1 MTLSSGGTMLLG
13 VRKSSSLDPGACS
26 SPKAASALHAASQKA
41 QDVAAEPVEAPHVRV
56 GDLYWKQD
64 GPLGWTLGQVVA
76 FRAADHAATFCL
88 IDEATGEL
96 LNSSTSADGL
106 VSTVAP
112 QELDLVATPLFAA
125 NPLFSTAAD
134 MTSLRHL
141 HEAALA
147 KNLEDRSAL
156 QNQRPYTF
164 MANVLIAVNPLR
176 KLQEPDKMLFVG
188 QSLDRCPPHPYNIA
202 ENAYRQLCAVRA
214 VMQNQSIIIS
224 GESGSGK
231 TETSKIIL
239 DFLTMRAV
247 HNATSASSCASDDGT
262 EPECTGSGGSGGGV
276 PTPPVSATLAMSYP
290 QSNNGRKLSPVA
302 VGERLMETIP
312 ILESFGNAKTHRNHN
327 SSRFGKYMRLQF
339 SNETHELSG
348 ASIDTYLLEKSR
360 LVFQPQGERNFHVFY
375 ELLHSDN
382 TQYVTETCHLTPKR
396 PEDYA
401 YLNQS
406 GCLRSELLDDAANF
420 RSLKTALQ
428 FIGLRDSVQD
438 EIFRLVAGLLHLGNV
453 QISVEDTA
461 EGETACVSEDDAA
474 SQAAVRFAS
483 ELLGVSKEQLL
494 ECILLKRIMTRGSR
508 RNSIYFI
515 KRDHRNAVYSRDT
528 IAKTI
533 YENTFTWLMGECAA
547 ALDYDAARSDVVPYI
562 GVLDIFGFEDFEP
575 KNRNSFEQLLI
586 NYANETLQS
595 LFNSCIFEA
604 EQELY
609 KSEHIY
615 HPTNHSMSFP
625 YPLPGQE
632 PQELDTENTIDFLK
646 EQVAPSG
653 DLVTYSDNRE
663 CLNLIAS
670 RHGGLLVTID
680 NVSRLPMPSD
690 RKLNERLHTLFKKH
704 PSFPTP
710 HPKDARDTFLIRHYA
725 GTVSYTIDSFV
736 DKNNNIISEQ
746 FEELLKNSTS
756 RVLQDLLGSGGRRA
770 RSASNMST
778 KSTSSSTGQSPLG
791 GGSAAAKRLKGGSTS
806 NLFSTQM
813 KGLTTELEGT
823 SCNFVRCIKPNTQ
836 MKAGIFDRP
845 FVVEQLRCSGT
856 VQACEVLRV
865 GLPTR
870 ILYAEVVDVYR
881 NLLPYEVFRRFE
893 SNDKL
898 FTQAILWA
906 YAFPTAA
913 YRLGDSRL
921 FFRTGKIDLLDK
933 LLTPAPSSVA
943 RLGPQMLQYLVKK
956 RWIGVTT
963 TVIAYNTF
971 KRVFED
977 VKFRRRATMIQC
989 FVRQHQA
996 RARVRKLRVQLRM
1009 HKLWTRMAHQA
1020 QILRA
1025 YQDRPE
1031 DKMVLL
1037 DKLLSR
1043 NYLPLQQRWL
1053 LKWLG
1058 PLQRVIYLQKRWKKV
1073 TAQYLAKRGFLW
1085 LFETVRRKRSVL
1097 RMQAQVRAML
1107 AKKRFLLLKKKALAR
1122 RRWHA
1127 AYLKVKVFCLFNRQ
1141 LRLIHVDRLEKDNSE
1156 LAETVA
1162 AVADQLDEAQEEAKV
1177 ARLQLKQL
1185 QVSFDEVRT
1194 EAKQQAQRVQELEA
1208 ALQARRFEISELRN
1222 QTGGSLVERVIRFF
1236 TCSAAISPPSS
1247 PRGKST
1253 PRLLSS
1259 VSRRLQRAVSED
1271 AGEDPCK
1278 IVWATPLGEAMLMPQ
1293 DDDEEDVRKRLSVTA
1308 VSEELVLDPEDEEI
1322 RAKDADMLW
1331 SVSRYMF

>member
-1 MTLSSGGTMLLG
+1 MTSGGGSARALLTPRQAAAG
-13 VRKSSSLDPGACS
+13 CISSSEV
-26 SPKAASALHAASQKA
+26 KAEA
-41 QDVAAEPVEAPHVRV
+41 VPVPHLRV
-56 GDLYWKQD
+56 GELYWKQD
-64 GPLGWTLGQVVA
+64 GPYGWELGQVVA
-76 FRAADHAATFCL
+76 FDSDAQSAAFCP
-88 IDEATGEL
+88 IDEATGERL
-96 LNSSTSADGL
+96 GDYPEQQLRL
-106 VSTVAP
+106 
-112 QELDLVATPLFAA
+112 QETPLFAA
-125 NPLFSTAAD
+125 NPLFSDAAD

-176 KLQEPDKMLFVG
+176 QLPEPDKMLFVG
-188 QSLDRCPPHPYNIA
+188 QQLDRCPPHPYNVA
-202 ENAYRQLCAVRA
+202 ESAYRQLCAVRA

-247 HNATSASSCASDDGT
+247 HNPTVLSSSCASDDEM
-262 EPECTGSGGSGGGV
+262 EPELTAHSNRPVLGCMGPPGSS
-276 PTPPVSATLAMSYP
+276 TLAMSYP
-290 QSNNGRKLSPVA
+290 QSSGKRKLSPVA

-339 SNETHELSG
+339 ATDTHELSG

-375 ELLHSDN
+375 ELLHSDD
-382 TQYVTETCHLTPKR
+382 TEYLEKSFHLKPKE
-396 PEDYA
+396 PEAYS

-406 GCLRSELLDDAANF
+406 GCMRSDLIDDAGNF
-420 RSLKTALQ
+420 LNLKSALQ
-428 FIGLRDSVQD
+428 FIGIRDSAQH
-438 EIFRLVAGLLHLGNV
+438 EIFRLVAGLLHMGNIH
-453 QISVEDTA
+453 ISVEDTA
-461 EGETACVSEDDAA
+461 EGETACIRADDVA
-474 SQAAVRFAS
+474 SQEAVRHAS
-483 ELLGVSKEQLL
+483 ELLGVSVEQLT
-494 ECILLKRIMTRGSR
+494 ECILFKRIMTRGSR

-515 KRDHRNAVYSRDT
+515 KRDVRNAVYSRDT

-533 YENTFTWLMGECAA
+533 YENTFTWLMWECAA
-547 ALDYDAARSDVVPYI
+547 KLDYDSFRSDVVPYI

-595 LFNSCIFEA
+595 LFNACIFEA

-615 HPTNHSMSFP
+615 HPTNHSLSFP
-625 YPLPGQE
+625 FALAGQPVKVKDPE
-632 PQELDTENTIDFLK
+632 SEIDFLA
-646 EQVAPSG
+646 EQVEPSG
-653 DLVTYSDNRE
+653 DLVAYSDNRE

-670 RHGGLLVTID
+670 RHGGLFATID
-680 NVSRLPMPSD
+680 NVSRQPMPSD
-690 RKLNERLHTLFKKH
+690 RKLNERLHTLFKRH
-704 PSFPTP
+704 PCFPTP
-710 HPKDARDTFLIRHYA
+710 HPKDIRDTFLIRHYA

-736 DKNNNIISEQ
+736 DKNNNIISDQ

-756 RVLQDLLGSGGRRA
+756 RVLQDLTGNGRNGNRA
-770 RSASNMST
+770 RSESNVST
-778 KSTSSSTGQSPLG
+778 KSTGSSPLG
-791 GGSAAAKRLKGGSTS
+791 DNSASSKRLKGGSTS

-836 MKAGIFDRP
+836 MKVGVFDRP

-870 ILYAEVVDVYR
+870 ILYVEVVDVYR
-881 NLLPYEVFRRFE
+881 SMLPYEVFERFD

-906 YAFPTAA
+906 YDFPTGA
-913 YRLGDSRL
+913 YRLGDTRL

-933 LLTPAPSSVA
+933 LLTPDPASTEN
-943 RLGPQMLQYLVKK
+943 LGKQMLLYLRKK
-956 RWIGVTT
+956 HWISMATS
-963 TVIAYNTF
+963 VIAFNTF
-971 KRVFED
+971 KRIFQD
-977 VKFRRRATMIQC
+977 VRYRRRATMIQC
-989 FVRQHQA
+989 MVRQHLA
-996 RARVRKLRVQLRM
+996 RKRVRKIRVQLRM
-1009 HKLWTRMAHQA
+1009 HKLWTRMSHQA
-1020 QILRA
+1020 QIMHA
-1025 YQDRPE
+1025 YQDRPD

-1037 DKLLSR
+1037 DKLLSK

-1058 PLQRVIYLQKRWKKV
+1058 PLQRVIYLQKRWKKI
-1073 TAQYLAKRGFLW
+1073 TAQYMAKRGFLW
-1085 LFETVRRKRSVL
+1085 LFESVRRKRSAL
-1097 RMQAQVRAML
+1097 RVQSHVRAMI
-1107 AKKRFLLLKKKALAR
+1107 ARTRFLELKKKALAR

-1141 LRLIHVDRLEKDNSE
+1141 LRLIHVNRLEKDN
-1156 LAETVA
+1156 TVLMKSMT
-1162 AVADQLDEAQEEAKV
+1162 AVTDKLSEAQEEAKT

-1185 QVSFDEVRT
+1185 QLSYDEAKI
-1194 EAKQQAQRVQELEA
+1194 EAKQQFQRVQELEV
-1208 ALQARRFEISELRN
+1208 ALQARRFEVAELRRRS
-1222 QTGGSLVERVIRFF
+1222 TGGGLVERIIRFF

-1247 PRGKST
+1247 PRGMVT
-1253 PRLLSS
+1253 PSPLPSMKR
-1259 VSRRLQRAVSED
+1259 QTQTASED
-1271 AGEDPCK
+1271 TSDKGDR
-1278 IVWATPLGEAMLMPQ
+1278 IVWATPLSEAVMIPH
-1293 DDDEEDVRKRLSVTA
+1293 DEEGGTVKRLSVTA
-1308 VSEELVLDPEDEEI
+1308 LSEELPFDPEEEEI
-1322 RAKDADMLW
+1322 RSKDADMLW

>member
-1 MTLSSGGTMLLG
+1 MSKRRHCTGPKLDCLLIKDLKMTLSSGG
-13 VRKSSSLDPGACS
+13 
-26 SPKAASALHAASQKA
+26 SALAARQPAALASGSARSSEIKA
-41 QDVAAEPVEAPHVRV
+41 EAVTAPHLRV

-64 GPLGWTLGQVVA
+64 GPLGWVLGQVVA
-76 FRAADHAATFCL
+76 FDAASQSATFCL
-88 IDEATGEL
+88 IDEATGERL
-96 LNSSTSADGL
+96 EDAEEQH
-106 VSTVAP
+106 V
-112 QELDLVATPLFAA
+112 DLQATPLFAA

-147 KNLEDRSAL
+147 KNLEDRAAL

-176 KLQEPDKMLFVG
+176 QLPEPDKMLFVG
-188 QSLDRCPPHPYNIA
+188 QPLDRCPPHPYNVA

-247 HNATSASSCASDDGT
+247 HNPTLLSSSCTSDDEC
-262 EPECTGSGGSGGGV
+262 EPELTAHSNRPVLGCMPPPGSS
-276 PTPPVSATLAMSYP
+276 TLAMSYP
-290 QSNNGRKLSPVA
+290 QSSGKRKLSPVA

-339 SNETHELSG
+339 ANETHELSG

-375 ELLHSDN
+375 ELLHSDD
-382 TQYVTETCHLTPKR
+382 TEYLEKSFHLQPKTP
-396 PEDYA
+396 EAYA

-406 GCLRSELLDDAANF
+406 GCMRSELIDDADNF
-420 RSLKTALQ
+420 RNLKSALQ
-428 FIGLRDSVQD
+428 FIGIRDSAQH
-438 EIFRLVAGLLHLGNV
+438 EIFRLVAGLLHMGNIH
-453 QISVEDTA
+453 ISVEDTA
-461 EGETACVSEDDAA
+461 EGETACIREDDAA
-474 SQAAVRFAS
+474 SQEAVRYAS
-483 ELLGVSKEQLL
+483 ELLGVSAEQLT

-515 KRDHRNAVYSRDT
+515 KRDVRNAVYSRDT

-533 YENTFTWLMGECAA
+533 YENTFTWLMWECAA
-547 ALDYDAARSDVVPYI
+547 ALDYDSFRSDVVPYI

-615 HPTNHSMSFP
+615 HPTNHSLSFP
-625 YPLPGQE
+625 FPLAGQPLKVKDPDNE
-632 PQELDTENTIDFLK
+632 IDFLA

-653 DLVTYSDNRE
+653 DLVAYSDNRE

-670 RHGGLLVTID
+670 RHGGLFATID

-690 RKLNERLHTLFKKH
+690 RKLNERLHTLFKRH
-704 PSFPTP
+704 PCFPTP
-710 HPKDARDTFLIRHYA
+710 HPKDIRDTFLIRHYA

-736 DKNNNIISEQ
+736 DKNNNIISDQ
-746 FEELLKNSTS
+746 FEELLKNSSS
-756 RVLQDLLGSGGRRA
+756 RVLQDLTGNNRHGNRA
-770 RSASNMST
+770 RSASNVST
-778 KSTSSSTGQSPLG
+778 KSAGLSPLG
-791 GGSAAAKRLKGGSTS
+791 GGSASSKRLKGGSTS

-836 MKAGIFDRP
+836 MKVGVFDRP

-881 NLLPYEVFRRFE
+881 SMLPYEVFRRFD

-906 YAFPTAA
+906 YEFPTGA
-913 YRLGDSRL
+913 YRLGDTRL

-933 LLTPAPSSVA
+933 LLTPAPASTA
-943 RLGPQMLQYLVKK
+943 NLGKQMLLYLRKK
-956 RWIGVTT
+956 HWISVTT
-963 TVIAYNTF
+963 TVIAFNTF
-971 KRVFED
+971 KRIFQGVRY
-977 VKFRRRATMIQC
+977 RRRAIMIQC
-989 FVRQHQA
+989 MVRQHLA
-996 RARVRKLRVQLRM
+996 RKRVRKIRVQLRM

-1020 QILRA
+1020 QIMHA
-1025 YQDRPE
+1025 YQDRPD

-1037 DKLLSR
+1037 DKLLGK
-1043 NYLPLQQRWL
+1043 NYLPVQQRWL

-1058 PLQRVIYLQKRWKKV
+1058 PLQRVIYLQKRWKKI
-1073 TAQYLAKRGFLW
+1073 TAQYMAKRGFLW
-1085 LFETVRRKRSVL
+1085 LYETVRRKRSAL
-1097 RMQAQVRAML
+1097 RVQSHVRAMI
-1107 AKKRFLLLKKKALAR
+1107 ARTRFLELKKKALAR
-1122 RRWHA
+1122 HRWHV
-1127 AYLKVKVFCLFNRQ
+1127 AYLKVKTFCLFNRQ
-1141 LRLIHVDRLEKDNSE
+1141 LRLIHVDRLEKDNAALMKSMS
-1156 LAETVA
+1156 TVTEK
-1162 AVADQLDEAQEEAKV
+1162 LSEAQEEARTT
-1177 ARLQLKQL
+1177 RLQLKQL
-1185 QVSFDEVRT
+1185 QVSYDEVKI
-1194 EAKQQAQRVQELEA
+1194 EAKQQFQRVQELEM
-1208 ALQARRFEISELRN
+1208 ALQARRFEVAELRRR
-1222 QTGGSLVERVIRFF
+1222 TSGGGLVERIIRFF

-1247 PRGKST
+1247 PRGMVT
-1253 PRLLSS
+1253 PSRLPSM
-1259 VSRRLQRAVSED
+1259 RRQSQPAAED
-1271 AGEDPCK
+1271 TADKGER
-1278 IVWATPLGEAMLMPQ
+1278 IVWATPLSEAVMIPQ
-1293 DDDEEDVRKRLSVTA
+1293 EEESSVKSRLSVTA
-1308 VSEELVLDPEDEEI
+1308 VSEEPVFDSEDEEI